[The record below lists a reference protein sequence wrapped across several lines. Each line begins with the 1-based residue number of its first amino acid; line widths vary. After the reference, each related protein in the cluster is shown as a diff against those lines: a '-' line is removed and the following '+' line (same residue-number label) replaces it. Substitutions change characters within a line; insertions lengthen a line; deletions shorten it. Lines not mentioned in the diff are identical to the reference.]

1 MVLAQFGHDIEAV
14 AVGQLEVEQHER
26 EVGMLLDQGHGLAAR
41 PRLQHDGVALQLNK
55 HAAQGLADQGVI
67 VDDQKF
73 HSGLPWCDGTRLQR
87 IEAAERPQTRRH
99 HLPQAGPLFRPGR
112 QFKRTTSDAW
122 NVTAPVPGLVLKVT
136 QESRRSF
143 SREPLARKW

>member
-73 HSGLPWCDGTRLQR
+73 HSGLPWWDGTRLLR
-87 IEAAERPQTRRH
+87 TEAAWQPQTRRQ
-99 HLPQAGPLFRPGR
+99 HLPQASRLFRQG
-112 QFKRTTSDAW
+112 T
-122 NVTAPVPGLVLKVT
+122 
-136 QESRRSF
+136 
-143 SREPLARKW
+143 